1 MAPRGDEMDRSR
13 RVALRAVVNTPGV
26 KVVSTSA
33 LPIDLVRQVTAALPG
48 TAVDVPARGHVA
60 IDQIDL
66 SDADALVCLLLDR
79 IDAALLA
86 RAPRLRVV
94 ANCAV
99 GHDNVDLAAAT
110 AAGVCV
116 TNTPDVLTEATA
128 ELAFALLL
136 ACARRLGEGER
147 LVRSGAWT
155 GWALDQLLGVGF
167 TGKTLGIIGYGRI
180 GRALARRA
188 LGFGMNVVYAD
199 PLVKVEKMD
208 VEDEEDEGPGD
219 PDRQGHQPSAEPS
232 GAGPRDATSG
242 GGNRPALPAETGR
255 ERPLGIDDLFASAD
269 AISLHCPLTPET
281 HHLVDARR
289 LALMKPTAVLVNT
302 ARGGCIDEAALIQ
315 ALHDGRIFGA
325 ALDVYPKEPEISPGL
340 LDCPRLVLAPH
351 IGSAT
356 TEARTAMAQLCADA
370 VIAVLRGHQPPNL
383 VNNVTPTWNRRS

>member
-1 MAPRGDEMDRSR
+1 M
-13 RVALRAVVNTPGV
+13 VNTPGV

-33 LPIDLVRQVTAALPG
+33 LPIDLAGQLTAALPG
-48 TAVDVPARGHVA
+48 TVVDVPTSGHVA
-60 IDQIDL
+60 IDRIDL

-110 AAGVCV
+110 AAGVYV

-128 ELAFALLL
+128 ELAYALLL

-147 LVRSGAWT
+147 LIRSGAWT
-155 GWALDQLLGVGF
+155 GWALDQLLGVGL

-188 LGFGMNVVYAD
+188 LGSSMNVIYAD
-199 PLVKVEKMD
+199 PGVA
-208 VEDEEDEGPGD
+208 
-219 PDRQGHQPSAEPS
+219 PSAAQSP
-232 GAGPRDATSG
+232 DATRG
-242 GGNRPALPAETGR
+242 
-255 ERPLGIDDLFASAD
+255 PLSIDEVFASAD

-281 HHLVDARR
+281 HHLVNARR

-302 ARGGCIDEAALIQ
+302 ARGGCVDEPALIQ
-315 ALHDGRIFGA
+315 ALRDGRIAGA
-325 ALDVYPKEPEISPGL
+325 ALDVYAREPEISRGL

-356 TEARTAMAQLCADA
+356 IEARTAMAQLCANA
-370 VIAVLRGHQPPNL
+370 VIAVLRGHRPPNL
-383 VNNVTPTWNRRS
+383 VNNVTPSWNRRS

>member
-1 MAPRGDEMDRSR
+1 MAPCAATKLIDPADR
-13 RVALRAVVNTPGV
+13 AARAVVNTPGV

-33 LPIDLVRQVTAALPG
+33 LPIDLAGQVTAALPG
-48 TAVDVPARGHVA
+48 AVVDVPASGHVA
-60 IDQIDL
+60 IDRIDL
-66 SDADALVCLLLDR
+66 SDTDALVCLLLDR

-99 GHDNVDLAAAT
+99 GYDNVDLAAAT

-147 LVRSGAWT
+147 LVRAGAWT
-155 GWALDQLLGVGF
+155 GWALDQLLGIGL

-188 LGFGMNVVYAD
+188 LGFGMHVIYAD
-199 PLVKVEKMD
+199 PVAGAAPAAPM
-208 VEDEEDEGPGD
+208 PG
-219 PDRQGHQPSAEPS
+219 E
-232 GAGPRDATSG
+232 PRDAARG
-242 GGNRPALPAETGR
+242 
-255 ERPLGIDDLFASAD
+255 PLAIDDVFASAD

-281 HHLVDARR
+281 HHLVNARR
-289 LALMKPTAVLVNT
+289 LAAMKPTAVLVNT
-302 ARGGCIDEAALIQ
+302 ARGGCIDEPALID
-315 ALHDGRIFGA
+315 ALRAGRIFGA
-325 ALDVYPKEPEISPGL
+325 ALDVYPREPEISPGL

-356 TEARTAMAQLCADA
+356 TEARTMMAQLCANA
-370 VIAVLRGHQPPNL
+370 VIAVLRGHRPPNL
-383 VNNVTPTWNRRS
+383 VNHVTPSGSPWNRRS

>member
-1 MAPRGDEMDRSR
+1 
-13 RVALRAVVNTPGV
+13 V

-48 TAVDVPARGHVA
+48 TAVDVPASGHVA
-60 IDQIDL
+60 IDRIDL
-66 SDADALVCLLLDR
+66 SDTDALVCLLLDR

-155 GWALDQLLGVGF
+155 GWALDQLLGVGL

-199 PLVKVEKMD
+199 PLAKIADGDRE
-208 VEDEEDEGPGD
+208 D
-219 PDRQGHQPSAEPS
+219 PDSREYQDGTEPPGS
-232 GAGPRDATSG
+232 EPRDATRG
-242 GGNRPALPAETGR
+242 GVNRPALPAERGR
-255 ERPLGIDDLFASAD
+255 ERPLGIDELFAHAD

-281 HHLVDARR
+281 HHLVNARR

-315 ALHDGRIFGA
+315 ALRDGRIFGA
-325 ALDVYPKEPEISPGL
+325 ALDVYPKEPEICPGL

-370 VIAVLRGHQPPNL
+370 VIAVLRGHRPPNL
-383 VNNVTPTWNRRS
+383 VNNDVTSSWNRRS